1 MNITDTARDFI
12 LQVLTEHNA
21 KGLRVFHAG
30 FGWGGPKIDV
40 SLDEPHGED
49 IVEQINGVRVA
60 FENRI
65 YKHMESRA
73 LDLQKTPHGEGI
85 VIVGG
90 ESC

>member
-1 MNITDTARDFI
+1 
-12 LQVLTEHNA
+12 
-21 KGLRVFHAG
+21 
-30 FGWGGPKIDV
+30 V
-40 SLDEPHGED
+40 SLDEPQGED

-65 YKHMESRA
+65 YKHMEDRA
-73 LDLQKTPHGEGI
+73 LDLQKTPSGEGI

>member
-1 MNITDTARDFI
+1 MKITDTARDFI
-12 LQVLTEHNA
+12 LQVLSEQNA
-21 KGLRVFHAG
+21 TGLRFFWAG
-30 FGWGGPKIDV
+30 YGWGGPKVDV
-40 SLDEPHGED
+40 ALDEPQGED

-65 YKHMESRA
+65 YKHMETRS
-73 LDLQKTPHGEGI
+73 LDLQQTPSGEGI